1 MLRIRRI
8 EEKIAN
14 LYPSQEMRCPVHLSI
29 GQEASAV
36 GVCAALKKND
46 GVFSGHRSHAHY
58 LAKGGNLKK
67 MFAEIYGS
75 PNGCSKGRGGSM
87 HLIDKNIGFHGAT
100 PIVGSTIPIAVGAA
114 LTAKLKKKKDI
125 IVIFFGDGATETGV
139 FHESINFAAVQNL
152 PIIFVCENNLY
163 SVYSPLRVRQPSGRK
178 ICNLAKAHGV
188 KSLRLNGNDVER
200 IYDYACEAV
209 NEIRQ
214 SGRPLFFELL
224 TYRWLEH
231 CGPDYDNNIGYREES
246 EFRRWKKNDPLRNL
260 GRVFSDMQLAT
271 AEKKISIE
279 LEKAISYAKS

>member
-139 FHESINFAAVQNL
+139 FHESINFAVVQNL

-178 ICNLAKAHGV
+178 ISNLAKAHGI

-209 NEIRQ
+209 NETRQ